1 MTHSKAPWIGG
12 GEVVMDADG
21 RAVCTINRNRKGS
34 TGFVPIMQ
42 WKGDSRLIS
51 AAPQL
56 LQFCERLF
64 DGFPELKD
72 EDEPL
77 NGADAVDRLCAYWPE
92 LVAAL
97 TKAGVI

>member
-42 WKGDSRLIS
+42 WKGDSRLI
-51 AAPQL
+51 AATPQL
-56 LQFCERLF
+56 LEFCERLF
-64 DGFPELKD
+64 NGFPEMATDD
-72 EDEPL
+72 EL
-77 NGADAVDRLCAYWPE
+77 NGGDAVDRLCAYWPE
-92 LVAAL
+92 LIAAL
-97 TKAGVI
+97 TKARAI